1 MQWLETDF
9 LGYLDEWDKS
19 VKSRPGFTLA
29 EQKQMRLSDE
39 NSSWLESYRYV
50 CGYMLAVAKTCALQ
64 LY

>member
-1 MQWLETDF
+1 MQWLESDF

-39 NSSWLESYRYV
+39 T
-50 CGYMLAVAKTCALQ
+50 LAGLRVTGMCVDICL
-64 LY
+64 L